1 VSRPRT
7 AACVVVKNEARDI
20 AEWVAYHRL
29 IGFDELI
36 VYDNSSTDGTLAAL
50 RTAARRVPIHIFDWP
65 RSDPA
70 MQTEA
75 YEDACRRFAG
85 TFDWI
90 ACVDADEFLVL
101 RQHGSINEWL
111 SGFDGFAAVGVSWAI
126 FGASGHEDIPPGL
139 VIESFTH
146 RSTPDFAPNRHV
158 KSVVRPDKV
167 IACANAH
174 FFRMDGAYCDAS
186 GNPIAW
192 QHMVGNEQLP
202 GGVSDRAP
210 DWSVAQLNHY
220 FVRSREQWRQKLS
233 RGYYQGGPQR
243 RMEEFEFYNR
253 NEMEDLAAAKH
264 AGGVRELI
272 AGFPAE
278 PGLNPVVH
286 VLTQGNMANQMIQYL
301 VAARLASLV
310 PGCAVSHVD
319 LPDWGIRHPLIPETG
334 GPKLLVEG
342 QQVDL
347 QGIASRMREGAVER
361 VELLAYGQ
369 WMTNFP
375 SRADC
380 QRIFPPDPAYPGFGP
395 DKLVCNIRGGEVL
408 DARHP
413 DYTLLPVGFYGE
425 LIARTGLSPVFMGQ
439 IEDNCYCRELA
450 QAFPKAEFQ
459 PSRGA
464 YADFQSFRNSANL
477 VVGVSTFS
485 WLAAWLSEASR
496 VALPVSG
503 LFHPVQSPDVHL
515 LPLNDP
521 RYSFHLFP
529 INYAVPVSE
538 HRSAHAPLQGLWRQ
552 MRPEAIGALRA
563 GPRWPRRVEAAGP
576 LLDERFY
583 LATYP
588 DVASVVSEG
597 SMTALQHYYQHGHAE
612 GRRAFPFDKAWY
624 SRAYPIAAFEVGQG
638 DYADL
643 EHHYVE
649 IGRARGYRPVP
660 PKDAN
665 AASTNPMLATGGPA
679 SDRNQVR
686 DGQTR

>member
-1 VSRPRT
+1 MRT

-20 AEWVAYHRL
+20 GEWVAYHHL

-36 VYDNSSTDGTLAAL
+36 VYDNSSTDGTLSVL
-50 RTAARRVPIHIFDWP
+50 RTAARSLPVHIFAWP

-101 RQHGSINEWL
+101 HQHASVHDWL
-111 SGFDGFAAVGVSWAI
+111 AGFGAFAAVAVNWAI
-126 FGASGHEDIPPGL
+126 FGASGHEDVPPGL
-139 VIESFTH
+139 VTESFTR

-158 KSVVRPDKV
+158 KSIVRPEKV
-167 IACANAH
+167 LACANAH
-174 FFRMDGAYCDAS
+174 FFRMDGTYCDGS

-192 QHMVGNEQLP
+192 QHVVGTEQLA

-210 DWSVAQLNHY
+210 DWSAAQLNHY

-253 NEMEDLAAAKH
+253 NEAEDLAAAKRVEE
-264 AGGVRELI
+264 VRTLI

-278 PGLNPVVH
+278 PGLRPVVH

-319 LPDWGIRHPLIPETG
+319 LPDWGIRHELIPETG
-334 GPKLLVEG
+334 GAKLLVEG
-342 QQVDL
+342 HQVDL
-347 QGIASRMREGAVER
+347 QGVAAAMRTGDVER

-369 WMTNFP
+369 WMSNFP
-375 SRADC
+375 SRAEC
-380 QRIFPPDPAYPGFGP
+380 AAIFPADPAYPGYGP

-413 DYTLLPVGFYGE
+413 DYTLLPVQFYVE
-425 LIARTGLSPVFMGQ
+425 LVARTGLQPVFLGQ
-439 IEDNCYCRELA
+439 IEDNPYCRELL
-450 QAFPKAEFQ
+450 QTFPKAEVQ

-464 YADFQSFRNSANL
+464 YADFQTFRASANL
-477 VVGVSTFS
+477 VITVSTFS
-485 WLAAWLSEASR
+485 WLAAWLSDASR
-496 VALPVSG
+496 IILPVSG
-503 LFHPVQSPDVHL
+503 LFHPVQCPDVNL
-515 LPLNDP
+515 LPLNDH
-521 RYSFHLFP
+521 RYAFYLFP
-529 INYAVPVSE
+529 VNYSVPVSE
-538 HRSAHAPLQGLWRQ
+538 YRSAHAALQGLWRQ

-563 GPRWPRRVEAAGP
+563 GPRWPRRVETAGP
-576 LLDERFY
+576 LLDEAFY
-583 LATYP
+583 LATNP
-588 DVASVVSEG
+588 DVASVAAAG
-597 SMTALQHYYQHGHAE
+597 HITALEHYYQHGHGE
-612 GRRAFPFDKAWY
+612 GRRGFPFDKAWY
-624 SRAYPIAAFEVGQG
+624 SRAYPLAAFEVGQG

-649 IGRARGYRPVP
+649 IGRARGYKPVP
-660 PKDAN
+660 P
-665 AASTNPMLATGGPA
+665 TTRTAT
-679 SDRNQVR
+679 
-686 DGQTR
+686 